1 MIRFDVCFLALLM
14 STDFDKAVAY
24 IRSLPKG
31 ESTIT
36 QEQQLQFYANFKQ
49 ATVGKCTQHGGSQ
62 PWAVQ
67 FEARAKWDAWNN
79 LGTKSADNAKADYVK
94 LLDQTQPNW
103 RK

>member
-1 MIRFDVCFLALLM
+1 MMFVAQFIM
-14 STDFDKAVAY
+14 STTDFEKAVAY
-24 IRSLPKG
+24 VRSLPKG

-49 ATVGKCTQHGGSQ
+49 ATVGTCSQHGGSQ

-67 FEARAKWDAWNN
+67 FEARAKWDAWNA
-79 LGTKSADNAKADYVK
+79 LGNKTADEAKADYVK
-94 LLDQTQPNW
+94 LLDQTQPEW

>member
-1 MIRFDVCFLALLM
+1 M
-14 STDFDKAVAY
+14 STADFEKAVAY

-49 ATVGKCTQHGGSQ
+49 ATVGTCSQHGGSQ

-67 FEARAKWDAWNN
+67 FEARAKWDAWNA
-79 LGTKSADNAKADYVK
+79 LGNKSADDAKADYVK

>member
-1 MIRFDVCFLALLM
+1 M

-36 QEQQLQFYANFKQ
+36 QEQQLEFYANFKQ
-49 ATVGKCTQHGGSQ
+49 ATVGPCSQHGGSQ

-79 LGTKSADNAKADYVK
+79 LGSKSSDDAKADYVK
-94 LLDQTQPNW
+94 LLDQTQTNW